1 MNKKFSYEIDEKT
14 SMMKS
19 NNYSEQEL
27 NLIISERTTRIID
40 NASSIK
46 FENKYYIP
54 IDNDTGEVASYT
66 KKTECVVIIT
76 YNSELWCKI
85 ENNFYLLVELEDRDA
100 TMKKE
105 IDNDKPIERKKV
117 IPPKN
122 HPWRKNMM
130 LR

>member
-1 MNKKFSYEIDEKT
+1 
-14 SMMKS
+14 MKQ

-27 NLIISERTTRIID
+27 NLIISERVVRIID

-46 FENKYYIP
+46 FENKYYVP
-54 IDNDTGEVASYT
+54 VDDNTGEVISYI
-66 KKTECVVIIT
+66 KKTECLVILT
-76 YNSELWCKI
+76 YNGELWCKI
-85 ENNFYLLVELEDRDA
+85 ENNFYKLVEIEDRNV

-105 IDNDKPIERKKV
+105 KDNNKPIERKKV

>member
-54 IDNDTGEVASYT
+54 VDNDTGEVASYT